1 MSSTEGKKPET
12 LTIEEQG
19 KVLCYAERV
28 HTTAQKMMD
37 VLVTDTADLPGPDR
51 WMIMSRVLSGMFAHH
66 FMISLNTAGGE
77 MAKREQAK
85 TAPPPETL

>member
-1 MSSTEGKKPET
+1 MTPNKESEN

-19 KVLCYAERV
+19 KVLYYAERV
-28 HTTAQKMMD
+28 HTVSDKVMELIVAE
-37 VLVTDTADLPGPDR
+37 TADLPGPER
-51 WMIMSRVLSGMFAHH
+51 WMIMSRVLSGCFAHH

-85 TAPPPETL
+85 ATPPPETI